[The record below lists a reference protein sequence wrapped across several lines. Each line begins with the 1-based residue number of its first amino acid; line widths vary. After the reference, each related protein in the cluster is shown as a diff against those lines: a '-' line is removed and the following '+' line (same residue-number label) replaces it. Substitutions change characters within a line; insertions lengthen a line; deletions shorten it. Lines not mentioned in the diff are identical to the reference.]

1 MARFL
6 VAPKLKNPLSAQ
18 LLGVLRGWWK
28 VVLKGRGG
36 ELVGRTPWTRVTGEE
51 FCAQLAREFHLEVSR
66 RQVYAALRE
75 LEAAGL
81 VQREQRWRHRYDRRA
96 WFAPTEDELVLLA
109 ASPSVVAAAG
119 LQGGGNRAAAT
130 GKFRSGGNGHY
141 EATRPV
147 TSNSKAPRLSTLN
160 SKNGARFKPQP
171 NSLNGNGG
179 FSGALRWVVEAC
191 TAKGGNNH
199 QATPAQFANASVV
212 LVGDQKWVVNDG
224 PCSPLR

>member
-1 MARFL
+1 VARFL

-109 ASPSVVAAAG
+109 ASPSVVAAG
-119 LQGGGNRAAAT
+119 LQGGGNRAAAA
-130 GKFRSGGNGHY
+130 GKLRSGGNGHF
-141 EATRPV
+141 EKPRPV
-147 TSNSKAPRLSTLN
+147 TSNSKAPRLTTHN
-160 SKNGARFKPQP
+160 SKSGARFKPQP
-171 NSLNGNGG
+171 SSRNGKGG
-179 FSGALRWVVEAC
+179 FSGVLRQVVEAC
-191 TAKGGNNH
+191 TAKGGSSL
-199 QATPAQFANASVV
+199 PAALEPAEHGTVV
-212 LVGDQKWVVNDG
+212 LVGDRRWVVNDG
-224 PCSPLR
+224 PCAPLR